1 MNLDFLEIGTS
12 NFRTIIETADND
24 VIGISVEPLSYYL
37 DQLPNPKNVIKENV
51 AIAFDDT
58 EKYIE
63 IYYIPENMI
72 EEQKLPDWLKGC
84 NSLTN
89 YHPKHIEL
97 GVTNLVKIER
107 VLQIPIDKL
116 LEKYNVK
123 TIEFLKI
130 DTEGGDC
137 DILLNLK
144 NYLISKDKSFY
155 PRTIQFETNFLTPND
170 KLEKVIEEYYQLGY
184 IKGKKKKTDT
194 ILILD

>member
-1 MNLDFLEIGTS
+1 VNLDFLEIGTS

-51 AIAFDDT
+51 AIAFDNT

-63 IYYIPENMI
+63 IYYIPENVI
-72 EEQKLPDWLKGC
+72 EEQRLPEWLKGC
-84 NSLTN
+84 NSLSN

-97 GVTNLVKIER
+97 GVTELVKIER
-107 VLQIPIDKL
+107 ILQIPIAKL
-116 LEKYNVK
+116 LEKHNIK

-137 DILLNLK
+137 DILLNLEIYLK
-144 NYLISKDKSFY
+144 NKDKTFY
-155 PRTIQFETNFLTPND
+155 PKKIQFETNFLTPLD
-170 KLEKVIEEYYQLGY
+170 KLEKVLNAYQLLGY
-184 IKGKKKKTDT
+184 VKGKKKKTDT
-194 ILILD
+194 VLILK